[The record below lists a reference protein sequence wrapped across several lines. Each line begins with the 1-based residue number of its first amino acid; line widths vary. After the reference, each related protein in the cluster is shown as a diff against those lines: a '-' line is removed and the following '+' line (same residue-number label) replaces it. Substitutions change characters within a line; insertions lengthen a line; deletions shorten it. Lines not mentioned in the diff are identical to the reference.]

1 MSKSITRLK
10 PLLALIGLS
19 TLTVSGCAETHHGHS
34 HGSAEFIAH
43 AAVMVES
50 GPTKILFDPIFDKDY
65 GSFQLVAPET
75 QSLMMAGQPPF
86 DGVDAVFVSHAHGD
100 HFAAGL
106 VIEYLTANPEVQLI
120 APMQALTQ
128 MQKHEAWDEA
138 LRARID
144 AQEVELNASLEQ
156 SFNFDG
162 TPVAVT
168 RLRLPHAGGARQA
181 KIENIVFRVSLNRD
195 ATVMHMGDT
204 DPAEEGLTAQSHVFN
219 KTETQL
225 AFVPLWF
232 VGTENDAAVHEL
244 LNAEHLVGVHVPKT
258 VPEALAESGADYF
271 SVPGETREIAKDEG
285 GK

>member
-106 VIEYLTANPEVQLI
+106 VIEYLTANPAVQLI

-232 VGTENDAAVHEL
+232 VGTANDAAVNEL
-244 LNAEHLVGVHVPKT
+244 LNAEHLVGVHVPKI
-258 VPEALAESGADYF
+258 VPEALADSGADYF
-271 SVPGETREIAKDEG
+271 SVPGETREIGE
-285 GK
+285 

>member
-1 MSKSITRLK
+1 
-10 PLLALIGLS
+10 
-19 TLTVSGCAETHHGHS
+19 
-34 HGSAEFIAH
+34 
-43 AAVMVES
+43 MVES

-75 QSLMMAGQPPF
+75 QNLMMAGQPPF

-120 APMQALTQ
+120 APMQALSQ
-128 MQKHEAWDEA
+128 MQKHEAWDDA

-181 KIENIVFRVSLNRD
+181 KIENIVFRV
-195 ATVMHMGDT
+195 A
-204 DPAEEGLTAQSHVFN
+204 
-219 KTETQL
+219 
-225 AFVPLWF
+225 
-232 VGTENDAAVHEL
+232 
-244 LNAEHLVGVHVPKT
+244 
-258 VPEALAESGADYF
+258 
-271 SVPGETREIAKDEG
+271 
-285 GK
+285 